1 MLFRKSKHYFSTVIR
16 VTNLFDI
23 DIHNILLNNQDNIS
37 KRIKYAIMD
46 NVSRYIRKI
55 PQIKG
60 TSVHVN
66 FIRYPTAHTQ
76 VMEIE
81 ILYQSCKIIPDSKMC
96 IAYKDSHIP
105 TLVASILI
113 PYKKQLKKSTS
124 TSEITHVS
132 TQEIYLTNSKQKIHI
147 I

>member
-16 VTNLFDI
+16 VTNIFDI
-23 DIHNILLNNQDNIS
+23 DIHKILLKNQDNIS
-37 KRIKYAIMD
+37 KRIKHAIMD

-60 TSVHVN
+60 TSVHIN

-81 ILYQSCKIIPDSKMC
+81 ILYQSCKIISDSKMC

-105 TLVASILI
+105 ILVASILI
-113 PYKKQLKKSTS
+113 PYKKQLEKSTS